1 MSLRRE
7 QDWEASSLSDAD
19 LDRRARARDEDAVRE
34 LMRRYNR
41 RLYRTALSILNDRR
55 DAEEAVQDAYVKAFC
70 GRAAFQGEAS
80 YGTWLTRIAINEAIE
95 RKRLAGRRARLFATQ
110 GIADMTD
117 YRARLAEAPVSHN
130 SPEQSAARA
139 ECVKRLERAV
149 EKLPEP
155 LRIVFM
161 LRDINGA
168 SVEETAAALDI
179 EPATVKTRL
188 LRARRK
194 LQEILAPDLRAM
206 LEDTFPFA
214 GRHCAELTERVL
226 AAISKSQ

>member
-1 MSLRRE
+1 MSSRRE
-7 QDWEASSLSDAD
+7 QDWDASSLSDAD
-19 LDRRARARDEDAVRE
+19 LDRRARARAEEAVRE

-161 LRDINGA
+161 LRDIEGL
-168 SVEETAAALDI
+168 STSETGEGLGLGDEA
-179 EPATVKTRL
+179 VKTRL
-188 LRARRK
+188 HRARAMIRQAVTAR
-194 LQEILAPDLRAM
+194 LGEAAAAAFQFQAPRCD
-206 LEDTFPFA
+206 
-214 GRHCAELTERVL
+214 RVV
-226 AAISKSQ
+226 AAVLGAVGTVP